1 MAQSHPRQ
9 YHRASRAY
17 SHHSASSTLPSQS
30 AQCAAAAPQLEPPQP
45 RKHPRPQKLQPL
57 LLLGALLLTLQCA
70 ILRTQAATY
79 EVPVY
84 KQAPPPESHNDN
96 AGPSV
101 DNGKLTSSKYIGN
114 SIVTNSKNLGYA
126 GNIVLGNPPQ
136 TFKVVFD
143 TGSNMIVVTSNE
155 CQGTQCGAVSQYT
168 CHSCTNTQ
176 RSYNITYGDGSWG
189 HGPIVADTVSIGG
202 LAIKSQQ
209 ILAIT
214 ASGMDLTSYGP
225 GVSGLV
231 GLMSSSEGGVTPLV
245 ANILKEKLLDMD
257 VFSVYLTPTLNPNE
271 GGSFL
276 FGGIDKTK
284 FVGELNHIPI
294 STAQGVRAGMWSI
307 DADAAFIGDEPVP
320 GYVKSP
326 WLFDTGTSYIGVP
339 AAFAEAFHALIPD
352 AEYSSEDRYY
362 LVPCTGHQTFG
373 VTLNGIKYEIP
384 YLDYIARATGGSSL
398 CASLVMPS
406 MSSGLYILG
415 DPFLRQVY
423 AVYDFTPGARRIG
436 VAKVNVTNHALGD
449 EGLSGEPVPGGAVIS
464 PVEPPKSTGQSR
476 FTHIESRVVS
486 AVAGLTALAI
496 LIA

>member
-1 MAQSHPRQ
+1 M
-9 YHRASRAY
+9 RA
-17 SHHSASSTLPSQS
+17 
-30 AQCAAAAPQLEPPQP
+30 C
-45 RKHPRPQKLQPL
+45 
-57 LLLGALLLTLQCA
+57 ALL
-70 ILRTQAATY
+70 RTHAATY

-84 KQAPPPESHNDN
+84 KQVPPLESHNN
-96 AGPSV
+96 SPEPSV
-101 DNGKLTSSKYIGN
+101 DAGKLTSSKYVGN

-136 TFKVVFD
+136 SFKVVFD

-155 CQGTQCGAVSQYT
+155 CQGAHCDAVSQYT

-189 HGPIVADTVSIGG
+189 HGPIVADTVAIGG
-202 LAIKSQQ
+202 LVIQNQQ
-209 ILAIT
+209 ILDLT
-214 ASGMDLTSYGP
+214 TSGMDLSSYGP

-231 GLMSSSEGGVTPLV
+231 GLMSASEGSVTPPI
-245 ANILKEKLLDMD
+245 ATILKEKLLDMD
-257 VFSVYLTPTLNPNE
+257 VFSVYLKPTLNPNE

-284 FVGELNHIPI
+284 FVGELNQIPI

-307 DADAAFIGDEPVP
+307 DAEAAFIGDEPVP
-320 GYVKSP
+320 GYTKSP

-339 AAFAEAFHALIPD
+339 TAFAEAFHALIPE
-352 AEYSSEDRYY
+352 AEYSTEDRYY
-362 LVPCTGHQTFG
+362 LVPCTGEQTFG
-373 VTLNGIKYEIP
+373 VTFNGVKYEIP
-384 YLDYIARATGGSSL
+384 YLDYIARATGGSSQ

-406 MSSGLYILG
+406 MNSGLYILG

-436 VAKVNVTNHALGD
+436 VAKVNVTNHALGN
-449 EGLSGEPVPGGAVIS
+449 EGLSGDPVPGGAIIS
-464 PVEPPKSTGQSR
+464 PVEAPPSASGQSR
-476 FTHIESRVVS
+476 FSHMDPRFVS
-486 AVAGLTALAI
+486 AVAVLTALAI

>member
-1 MAQSHPRQ
+1 
-9 YHRASRAY
+9 
-17 SHHSASSTLPSQS
+17 
-30 AQCAAAAPQLEPPQP
+30 
-45 RKHPRPQKLQPL
+45 
-57 LLLGALLLTLQCA
+57 
-70 ILRTQAATY
+70 AATY
-79 EVPVY
+79 EVPVF
-84 KQAPPPESHNDN
+84 KQVPPLDSHNDS
-96 AGPSV
+96 PESPV
-101 DNGKLTSSKYIGN
+101 DAGKLTSSKYVGN

-136 TFKVVFD
+136 SFKVVFD

-155 CQGTQCGAVSQYT
+155 CQGAHCDAVSQYT

-202 LAIKSQQ
+202 LAIQNQQ
-209 ILAIT
+209 ILDLT
-214 ASGMDLTSYGP
+214 TSGMDLSSYGP

-231 GLMSSSEGGVTPLV
+231 GLMSASEGSVTPPI
-245 ANILKEKLLDMD
+245 ATILEEKLLDMN

-284 FVGELNHIPI
+284 FVGELNQIPI

-320 GYVKSP
+320 GYTRSP

-339 AAFAEAFHALIPD
+339 AAFAEAFHDLIPD
-352 AEYSSEDRYY
+352 AEYSTEDHYY
-362 LVPCTGHQTFG
+362 LVPCTGDQTFG
-373 VTLNGIKYEIP
+373 VTLNGVKYEIP
-384 YLDYIARATGGSSL
+384 YLDYIARATGGSSQ

-406 MSSGLYILG
+406 MNSGLYILG

-449 EGLSGEPVPGGAVIS
+449 EGLSGDPVPGGATIS
-464 PVEPPKSTGQSR
+464 PVEPPKSSGQSR
-476 FTHIESRVVS
+476 FTDLASRFVS
-486 AVAGLTALAI
+486 TIAGLSALAI